1 MSNLP
6 LKLLWIWCYL
16 QALQVAR
23 AKLHHVTTI
32 FSILGCISIG
42 LHYSQLQHINS
53 LLTATSFY
61 HESLFWYIQ
70 PREWLFYLLTH
81 SSLRYQFILTHST
94 HINAFKIQPPK
105 ISIKRSLYSLI
116 SIEQFNHKLHYNFD
130 MLSPLNPHRIHH

>member
-23 AKLHHVTTI
+23 AKLHHATTI
-32 FSILGCISIG
+32 FSILSCISIG
-42 LHYSQLQHINS
+42 LHYSRLQHINS
-53 LLTATSFY
+53 PLTTTWFSSRIRHSTMNHYFDI
-61 HESLFWYIQ
+61 FN
-70 PREWLFYLLTH
+70 H